1 MKKIISKNS
10 LLAAAG
16 MVAMS
21 LSGAV
26 SAHIITGTLGAGAAK
41 ADFLQITCPQTGTAK
56 LNFRIQDN
64 SGNTSRVFAVVQKGT
79 TSCTA
84 TSPCVAT
91 AAVNSDAG
99 GTWSPWAS
107 VPKATGA
114 YNIFIGQSGA
124 TGNSYTFEAHCENAS
139 GNHLDQGDPVT
150 RQNL

>member
-1 MKKIISKNS
+1 MKKMILRNNLI
-10 LLAAAG
+10 AAAG
-16 MVAMS
+16 WLVLG
-21 LSGAV
+21 LSGTA
-26 SAHIITGTLGAGAAK
+26 SAHIITGNLAAGAAK
-41 ADFLQITCPQTGTAK
+41 ADFFTITCPQTGTVK

-99 GTWSPWAS
+99 GSWSPWAS

-114 YNIFIGQSGA
+114 YNIFIGQSGT